1 MNMEKYTPEFMELLS
16 SLPCA
21 PDYSWDW
28 KKLQGSILAPLF
40 EKMAQ
45 TQQHIPWH
53 GEGDVWTH
61 TRMVCEALAQ
71 MPGFRAL
78 SLRRQRELALA
89 ALLHDAGKIRC
100 TRVEDGVLVSPGHG
114 AAGAQ
119 DVRQLLWRTFELS
132 GVPEAQCFRE
142 TVCLLI
148 RYHTAPLHL
157 LEGENPYLRARR
169 IAANGENV
177 SDFTLEMLCLLAEA
191 DVRGRI
197 CEDRRELLN
206 RLQLGVELAKEA
218 GCLDGPYAFPSAHT
232 RRTYLSGKNI
242 WPEQALYDDAW
253 GEVILMCGLPGTGK
267 DTWIGK
273 YYPGLPVVCM
283 DDIRRQMGI
292 KPTDNQG
299 QVVQAARE
307 QARVY
312 LRAKQPFIWNATGI
326 TAMLRDKQIRLFEE
340 YHASVRIVYLETPWH
355 ENMRRNA
362 DRRYAVPESAVNHM
376 LENLT
381 PPEIAEARHVDWI
394 CVCE

>member
-1 MNMEKYTPEFMELLS
+1 MNMEEFKPEFAELLS
-16 SLPCA
+16 CLPGA
-21 PDYSWDW
+21 PDFSWDW
-28 KKLQGSILAPLF
+28 EKLQRSILAPLF
-40 EKMAQ
+40 GKMAQ
-45 TQQHIPWH
+45 TQQHLQWH

-71 MPGFRAL
+71 MADFRAL
-78 SLRRQRELALA
+78 NPHQQQELALA

-100 TRVEDGVLVSPGHG
+100 TREEDGILVSPGHG

-119 DVRQLLWRTFELS
+119 DVRRLLWQEFELS
-132 GVPEAQCFRE
+132 GQPETQCFRE
-142 TVCLLI
+142 TVCMLI

-157 LEGENPYLRARR
+157 LDNREPYLRARK
-169 IAANGENV
+169 IAANGALV
-177 SDFTLEMLCLLAEA
+177 PDFSLRMLCLLAEA

-197 CEDRRELLN
+197 CIDHQEQLDRI
-206 RLQLGVELAKEA
+206 QLGVELAKEA

-232 RRTYLSGKNI
+232 RHAYLSGKTV
-242 WPEQALYDDAW
+242 WPEQTFYDNTW

-273 YYPGLPVVCM
+273 NHPELPVVCM
-283 DDIRRQMGI
+283 DNIRRQMGI

-299 QVVQAARE
+299 QVVQAACE

-326 TAMLRDKQIRLFEE
+326 TAMLREKQIRLFDA
-340 YHASVRIVYLETPWH
+340 YHASVRIIYLETPWQ
-355 ENMRRNA
+355 ENLRRNA
-362 DRRYAVPESAVNHM
+362 DRRYAVPETAVNRM

-381 PPEIAEARHVDWI
+381 LPEIAEAKHVEWI
-394 CVCE
+394 CV